1 MVTTIRALIC
11 AQRGEFC
18 QVSIFAKLV
27 CQTVGDHFFL
37 VLSKLDGCQ
46 IDFSEF
52 WSCRKGIGKSSSCS
66 HVRSS
71 TLLGVEKIAGG
82 SDECQRLT
90 NHVFTMVCV
99 AL

>member
-1 MVTTIRALIC
+1 MATTIRALIC

-52 WSCRKGIGKSSSCS
+52 WSCWKGIGKSSSCS

-71 TLLGVEKIAGG
+71 TLLGVEK
-82 SDECQRLT
+82 
-90 NHVFTMVCV
+90 
-99 AL
+99 